1 MREQQ
6 ERLRELIIKHVQD
19 QLTAKDSLFFWYNNN
34 LLKGDLLVKDFLKS
48 EFKDSEKD
56 GWLHLFVTT
65 Q

>member
-1 MREQQ
+1 
-6 ERLRELIIKHVQD
+6 VQD

-34 LLKGDLLVKDFLKS
+34 LLNRDMLVKDFLKS
-48 EFKDSEKD
+48 EFKDHEKD